1 MLTIQIGMKS
11 LKAAEAELKA
21 DSTVGISI
29 RVKKFSVLEELNL
42 ELYMYIIIIIRE
54 LHSFSTLSKSTKVW

>member
-1 MLTIQIGMKS
+1 MLSIQIGMKS

-21 DSTVGISI
+21 DSTVGIRM
-29 RVKKFSVLEELNL
+29 RVKNFSVLEELNL
-42 ELYMYIIIIIRE
+42 ELHMYIIIIIRE

>member
-21 DSTVGISI
+21 ASTVGISI
-29 RVKKFSVLEELNL
+29 RVKKFHAYNNNHQEITFIFNPIKVNESLVNHL
-42 ELYMYIIIIIRE
+42 IR
-54 LHSFSTLSKSTKVW
+54 